1 MSAELIDGKKIA
13 LDIESELIEKISKM
27 DSKPS
32 LSVIQVGE
40 DPASTS
46 YIRAKSKAAERVGIN
61 PVSYTHLTLPTIC
74 SV

>member
-46 YIRAKSKAAERVGIN
+46 YIRA
-61 PVSYTHLTLPTIC
+61 
-74 SV
+74 

>member
-13 LDIESELIEKISKM
+13 SDIEAELIDKISKM
-27 DSKPS
+27 ASKPC

-46 YIRAKSKAAERVGIN
+46 YIRAKSKAAEDYEKESIWE
-61 PVSYTHLTLPTIC
+61 LFD
-74 SV
+74 